1 VRRSPS
7 LTICG
12 ILDAWQL
19 VVKPVQN
26 RGVDERNRRDQE
38 VLQSRNDPAA
48 SLHDKMGQVG
58 PALLPGL

>member
-1 VRRSPS
+1 MSPS
-7 LTICG
+7 LTICC

-38 VLQSRNDPAA
+38 ALQSRNDPTV
-48 SLHDKMGQVG
+48 SLHDKMGQVV
-58 PALLPGL
+58 PACL